1 MHVGLYCPPAPLDSL
16 PFPAAHPL
24 PSTAWPSA
32 LQIFTSVPRLW
43 NRIYDKVM
51 LAVET
56 GSPLA
61 RGLFKRCGRLAIGG

>member
-1 MHVGLYCPPAPLDSL
+1 MSL
-16 PFPAAHPL
+16 PFPAAHPN
-24 PSTAWPSA
+24 SVHCVCPSA
-32 LQIFTSVPRLW
+32 PQIFTSVPRLW

-61 RGLFKRCGRLAIGG
+61 RGLFKRWGRLEVGG